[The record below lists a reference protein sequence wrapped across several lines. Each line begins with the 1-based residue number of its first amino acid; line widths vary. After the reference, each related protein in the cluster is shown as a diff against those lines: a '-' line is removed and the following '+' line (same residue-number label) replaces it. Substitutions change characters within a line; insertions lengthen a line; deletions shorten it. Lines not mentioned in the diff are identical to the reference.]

1 MTPTLRPTLRQ
12 AALAFAATALI
23 GSAHADP
30 AAASRYYEDG
40 LARYRQQD
48 VPGAI
53 IQLKNALQQDR
64 NMLAAHLLLARVYLQ
79 TGDIGPAEVE
89 FREALR
95 LGVSRSE
102 VAVPLARIYLMQ
114 GRPARLIE
122 TLPADGLPPEARLE
136 LLTLRGTAFAALGNA
151 AEAERSFAEARAL
164 DPRSAVPLIAEVPM
178 LLGAGRLDEAR
189 ERAARAIERAPAEAA
204 ALNAR
209 GSVAHAG
216 GDLAAAL
223 QDYEAAIR
231 LQPGFVDARVARAGI
246 LIDLG
251 RDADARADLEDLEKS
266 GPSEP
271 RAAYLLS
278 VLAERRGD
286 AQAAARHL
294 EAVARVVDALP
305 PDWIAGQEQLLMA
318 AALAHHAG
326 RQYEKA
332 RTYLD
337 VLVSRYPRN
346 LGARKLLAAVHLDN
360 GDPGRATGLLEHVL
374 RLTPDDPQ
382 ALRLFGRVHMALK
395 RYAKASVYF
404 ERAAALSADA
414 PALQAALGFSRLGK
428 GEPDAALP
436 NLQRAFEA
444 APADL
449 GVATTLANLHQRRG
463 EAAKAMAVA
472 ERAAAA
478 LPGNPAALNL
488 LGVIRGAT
496 GDLAGAR
503 SAYRSALERQA
514 GFLPARLN
522 LARVDV
528 LEGRLDAARATYAE
542 MLKKDR
548 RDATAMFES
557 GLLEQHA
564 GNGEEALRWFEK
576 ARAERPGDVRIG
588 LALIDARSAA
598 GDRAGA
604 LETARDLK
612 LRNDGN
618 LGVMAALARA
628 EIDAGDA
635 TAARQTLREM
645 TRLAEFDAGAQVR
658 IGYLQLAAGNP
669 DGAGYSAEKALQG
682 RPGELRALVLAAEA
696 ALAGREME
704 QAERW
709 TKELRATHPDSAE
722 GFRVAGDLALA
733 RGQHLVAADAFQRAL
748 ERQPSSAL
756 VLRRATTFVVQ
767 GKAAAAIPLLQGWLR
782 THERDA
788 AVRKGLGEL
797 FMREARWADARREY
811 ERLIGE
817 GAGDAAVH
825 NNLAN
830 ALLELADPGA
840 VELARKAVA
849 LDPSSVPALDT
860 LGWALA
866 RAGRADEAI
875 GILRD
880 ARLRDPGNAEVRFHL
895 ASVLAAKGRR
905 DEARAE
911 LRGLPETI
919 HAGPAPAE
927 VKVLLLEL
935 GM

>member
-1 MTPTLRPTLRQ
+1 MMPTFRPALRQ
-12 AALAFAATALI
+12 AALVLAMTALA
-23 GSAHADP
+23 GSVHADP

-40 LARYRQQD
+40 LSRYRQQD

-64 NMLAAHLLLARVYLQ
+64 NMLAAHLLLARAYLQ

-114 GRPARLIE
+114 GRPTQLIE
-122 TLPADGLPPEARLE
+122 TLAADGLSPAARLE

-151 AEAERSFAEARAL
+151 AEAERSFADARAL
-164 DPRSAVPLIAEVPM
+164 DPRSAIPLIAEVPM
-178 LLGAGRLDEAR
+178 LLAAGRLDEAR
-189 ERAARAIERAPAEAA
+189 ERAAQAVERAPADAG

-216 GDLAAAL
+216 GNLAAAL
-223 QDYEAAIR
+223 QDYEQAIR
-231 LQPGFVDARVARAGI
+231 LEPGLVDARVARAGI

-266 GPSEP
+266 GPTEP

-278 VLAERRGD
+278 VLASRRGD
-286 AQAAARHL
+286 AQDAARHL
-294 EAVARVVDALP
+294 EAVTRVVDALP

-318 AALAHHAG
+318 ASLGHHAG

-332 RTYLD
+332 RKYLD

-346 LGARKLLAAVHLDN
+346 LGARKLLAAVHLDS

-374 RLTPDDPQ
+374 RLTPEDPQ
-382 ALRLFGRVHMALK
+382 ALQLFGRVHMALK
-395 RYAKASVYF
+395 RYARASAYF
-404 ERAAALSADA
+404 EQAAARSGDA
-414 PALQAALGFSRLGK
+414 PGLQAALGFSRLGK

-463 EAAKAMAVA
+463 EAARALAVA
-472 ERAAAA
+472 ERASAA

-488 LGVIRGAT
+488 LGVIRGAG

-503 SAYRSALERQA
+503 AAYRAALEREA
-514 GFLPARLN
+514 GFVPARLN
-522 LARVDV
+522 LARIDV
-528 LEGRLDAARATYAE
+528 LEGSFEAARATYAGL
-542 MLKKDR
+542 LKKDR

-557 GLLEQHA
+557 GLLEQRA
-564 GNGEEALRWFEK
+564 GNAAEALRWFVK
-576 ARAERPGDVRIG
+576 ARAERPEDVRIG
-588 LALIDARSAA
+588 LALIEARAA
-598 GDRAGA
+598 VGDRAGA
-604 LETARDLK
+604 LEVARDLK
-612 LRNDGN
+612 LRRDGD
-618 LGVMAALARA
+618 LGVMAALVQA
-628 EIDAGDA
+628 EINAGDRV
-635 TAARQTLREM
+635 AARQTLREM
-645 TRLAEFDAGAQVR
+645 TRLAEYDAVAQVR
-658 IGYLQLAAGNP
+658 IGYLQLAAANP
-669 DGAGYSAEKALQG
+669 EGAGYSAEKALQG
-682 RPGELRALVLAAEA
+682 RPGDLGALVLAAEA
-696 ALAGREME
+696 ALVGRDLT
-704 QAERW
+704 QTERW
-709 TKELRATHPDSAE
+709 MHELRTAHPASAE
-722 GFRVAGDLALA
+722 GFRIAGDLALV
-733 RGQHLVAADAFQRAL
+733 RGQHLAAVDAYQRAFD
-748 ERQPSSAL
+748 RQPSSAL
-756 VLRRATTFVVQ
+756 VLRQASSFVVQ
-767 GKAAAAIPLLQGWLR
+767 GRAKSAIPLLQDWLEM
-782 THERDA
+782 HEGDA
-788 AVRKGLGEL
+788 EVRKGLGEL
-797 FMREARWADARREY
+797 FMREALWADARREY

-817 GAGDAAVH
+817 GTGDAAVH

-840 VELARKAVA
+840 VEIARQAVA

-875 GILRD
+875 GILLD

-895 ASVLAAKGRR
+895 ASVLATKGRR

-911 LRGLPETI
+911 LRGLPGTI
-919 HAGPAPAE
+919 HAAPAPAE
-927 VKVLLLEL
+927 VKALLLEL